1 MLTNVFLRDLEK
13 QDKAFGQQVRK
24 WRPRI
29 QSFSRELSRLT
40 GDMYEDVV
48 QDLLEKMWLD
58 VEAYRTPQVRYQKQL
73 WEVVSESN
81 DILSLQRK
89 DKTLFLPR
97 DLCEKVE
104 KASLGTFLYAGLF
117 HHYCDRL
124 AKHFTGKNGYQ
135 VDPEEPTVEK
145 VVYDSEKKVFV
156 KKSYPNHQ
164 KVIRDRSIYDASND
178 LADEVDSV
186 CSLELSPLDE
196 ACYNCTV
203 QKMNTQLSE
212 PARLLFEHYIHEFRI
227 FPEKLFGYTKSE
239 VQVLLREIVET
250 LPSELLE
257 WESVVSKDDG
267 SFQRTRLIRDF
278 I

>member
-145 VVYDSEKKVFV
+145 VVYDSERRAFV
-156 KKSYPNHQ
+156 KSHTPNI
-164 KVIRDRSIYDASND
+164 K
-178 LADEVDSV
+178 
-186 CSLELSPLDE
+186 
-196 ACYNCTV
+196 
-203 QKMNTQLSE
+203 
-212 PARLLFEHYIHEFRI
+212 
-227 FPEKLFGYTKSE
+227 
-239 VQVLLREIVET
+239 
-250 LPSELLE
+250 
-257 WESVVSKDDG
+257 
-267 SFQRTRLIRDF
+267 
-278 I
+278 